1 MERYPTYIGPTESE
15 LEQISKSQNRSPRRK
30 SRSRSRSRSRN
41 RSPQRKSRS
50 RSQNRLP
57 QKRSHTP
64 RPKYREV
71 HVLTR
76 SGAGR
81 SIVRKVPQNNPQIII
96 QQERSGSSS
105 SSTPSRNYSRTPSP
119 FRTPSPSR
127 RISDVPSL
135 RSSRQQ
141 SRISTQSSASSRS
154 RQGSSTGPQL
164 RNVHQANAGAV
175 INGEIRGYRLQ
186 VVFSIVHKLDW
197 MTMESA

>member
-1 MERYPTYIGPTESE
+1 
-15 LEQISKSQNRSPRRK
+15 
-30 SRSRSRSRSRN
+30 
-41 RSPQRKSRS
+41 
-50 RSQNRLP
+50 NRLT

-76 SGAGR
+76 SGVGR

-96 QQERSGSSS
+96 QQERSESSSS

-175 INGEIRGYRLQ
+175 INGDIRGYRL
-186 VVFSIVHKLDW
+186 
-197 MTMESA
+197 

>member
-15 LEQISKSQNRSPRRK
+15 LEQISRSQNRLPRRK
-30 SRSRSRSRSRN
+30 SRSRSRNRSPRRRSRSRSRN

-76 SGAGR
+76 SGVGR

-96 QQERSGSSS
+96 QQERSESSSS
-105 SSTPSRNYSRTPSP
+105 SSTPSRNYSR
-119 FRTPSPSR
+119 
-127 RISDVPSL
+127 
-135 RSSRQQ
+135 
-141 SRISTQSSASSRS
+141 
-154 RQGSSTGPQL
+154 
-164 RNVHQANAGAV
+164 
-175 INGEIRGYRLQ
+175 
-186 VVFSIVHKLDW
+186 
-197 MTMESA
+197 